1 MAKNLISGS
10 ILAHLDQICSLFG
23 GFYLYQILAIVTSY
37 PHIQFQGK
45 LLIQTQENG
54 LFHFSLKSHP
64 HDSGYLFNQK
74 DKYFLED
81 EVSLR
86 TVSSCSDILY

>member
-1 MAKNLISGS
+1 MSARQWFL
-10 ILAHLDQICSLFG
+10 L
-23 GFYLYQILAIVTSY
+23 
-37 PHIQFQGK
+37 K
-45 LLIQTQENG
+45 LQ
-54 LFHFSLKSHP
+54 FSLKSHP

-81 EVSLR
+81 EVSLG